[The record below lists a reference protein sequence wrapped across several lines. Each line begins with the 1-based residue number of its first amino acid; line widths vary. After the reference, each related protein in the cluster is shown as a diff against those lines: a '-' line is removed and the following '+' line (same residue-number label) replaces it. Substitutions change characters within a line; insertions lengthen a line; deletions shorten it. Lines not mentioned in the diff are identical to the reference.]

1 MKNMGDRKELFK
13 TSIGGQALIEGVM
26 MRGPEKT
33 AMAVRIQD
41 GSIVVEEGPSE
52 KVKFRKVPLLRGVM
66 SMITSLKIG
75 YKYMMRSSEL
85 AFEDIEDDKL
95 SMYLKEKF
103 GDKVESAISTVIY
116 IIAVFLALGL
126 FVVVPTFITG
136 LIGKAVALGRLRA
149 LVEGILKMTMFLGYL
164 SLISK
169 LEDIKRVFQYH
180 GAEHKTISCYEAGD
194 EITVENIRKHTRFHP
209 RCGTSFL
216 FVVIAVSILVASFIT
231 TENTLARVGIKLLL
245 LPVVMGVSY
254 EIIKYSGSH
263 DNWLSRVLS
272 APGLWVQRLTT
283 REPDDDQIEVAMTS
297 FLRVLPEDGSDRC

>member
-1 MKNMGDRKELFK
+1 MSKRNELFK

-33 AMAVRIQD
+33 AMAVRVKD

-52 KVKFRKVPLLRGVM
+52 KVKLAKVPLVRGVM

-85 AFEDIEDDKL
+85 AMEDIEDDKL
-95 SMYLKEKF
+95 SLYLKEKF
-103 GDKVESAISTVIY
+103 GDKVENAISTVIY

-126 FVVVPTFITG
+126 FVVIPTFITG
-136 LIGKAVALGRLRA
+136 LIGKLVTLGRMRA
-149 LVEGILKMTMFLGYL
+149 VIEGILKMTMFLMYL
-164 SLISK
+164 YLISR
-169 LEDIKRVFQYH
+169 LEDIRRVFQYH

-194 EITVENIRKHTRFHP
+194 EITVENIKKHTRFHP

-216 FVVIAVSILVASFIT
+216 FIVIAVSILVSSLIT
-231 TENTLARVGIKLLL
+231 TESTLARVGLKLLL
-245 LPVVMGVSY
+245 LPVVMGISY

-263 DNWLSRVLS
+263 DNWLSRALA

>member
-1 MKNMGDRKELFK
+1 
-13 TSIGGQALIEGVM
+13 

-33 AMAVRIQD
+33 AMAVRVKD

-52 KVKFRKVPLLRGVM
+52 KVKLAKVPLVRGVM

-85 AFEDIEDDKL
+85 AMEDIEDDKL
-95 SMYLKEKF
+95 SLYLKEKF
-103 GDKVESAISTVIY
+103 GDKVENTISTVIY

-126 FVVVPTFITG
+126 FVVIPTFITG
-136 LIGKAVALGRLRA
+136 LIGKLVTLGRMRA
-149 LVEGILKMTMFLGYL
+149 VIEGILKMTMFLMYL
-164 SLISK
+164 YLISR
-169 LEDIKRVFQYH
+169 LEDIRRVFQYH

-194 EITVENIRKHTRFHP
+194 EITVENIKKHTRFHP

-216 FVVIAVSILVASFIT
+216 FIVIAVSILVSSLIT
-231 TENTLARVGIKLLL
+231 TENTLARVGLKLLL
-245 LPVVMGVSY
+245 LPVVMGISY

-263 DNWLSRVLS
+263 DNWLSRMLA

>member
-1 MKNMGDRKELFK
+1 
-13 TSIGGQALIEGVM
+13 

-33 AMAVRIQD
+33 AMAVRVKD

-52 KVKFRKVPLLRGVM
+52 KVKLAKVPLVRGVM

-85 AFEDIEDDKL
+85 AMEDIEDDKL
-95 SMYLKEKF
+95 SLYLKEKF
-103 GDKVESAISTVIY
+103 GDKVENAISTVIY

-126 FVVVPTFITG
+126 FVVIPTFITG
-136 LIGKAVALGRLRA
+136 LIGKLVTLGRMRA
-149 LVEGILKMTMFLGYL
+149 VIEGILKMTMFLMYL
-164 SLISK
+164 YLISR
-169 LEDIKRVFQYH
+169 LEDIRRVFQYH

-194 EITVENIRKHTRFHP
+194 EITVENIKKHTRFHP
-209 RCGTSFL
+209 RCWTSFL
-216 FVVIAVSILVASFIT
+216 FIVIAVSILVSSLIT
-231 TENTLARVGIKLLL
+231 TESTLARVGLKLLL
-245 LPVVMGVSY
+245 LPVVMGISY

-263 DNWLSRVLS
+263 DNWLSRALA

-297 FLRVLPEDGSDRC
+297 FLKVLPEDGSDRC

>member
-1 MKNMGDRKELFK
+1 
-13 TSIGGQALIEGVM
+13 

-33 AMAVRIQD
+33 AMAVRVKD

-52 KVKFRKVPLLRGVM
+52 KVKLAKVPLVRGVM

-85 AFEDIEDDKL
+85 AMEDIEDDKL
-95 SMYLKEKF
+95 SLYLKEKF
-103 GDKVESAISTVIY
+103 GDKVENTISTVIY

-126 FVVVPTFITG
+126 FVVIPTFITG
-136 LIGKAVALGRLRA
+136 LIGKLVTLGRMRA
-149 LVEGILKMTMFLGYL
+149 VIEGILKMTMFLMYL
-164 SLISK
+164 YLISR
-169 LEDIKRVFQYH
+169 LEDIRRVFQYH

-194 EITVENIRKHTRFHP
+194 EITVENIKKHTRFHP

-216 FVVIAVSILVASFIT
+216 FIVIAVSILVSSLIT
-231 TENTLARVGIKLLL
+231 TENTLARVGLKLLL
-245 LPVVMGVSY
+245 LPVVMGISY

-263 DNWLSRVLS
+263 DNWLSRALA

-283 REPDDDQIEVAMTS
+283 REPDDDQMKDGIPISILEIES
-297 FLRVLPEDGSDRC
+297 

>member
-1 MKNMGDRKELFK
+1 MSKRNELFK

-33 AMAVRIQD
+33 AMAVRVKD

-52 KVKFRKVPLLRGVM
+52 KVKLAKVPLVRGVM

-85 AFEDIEDDKL
+85 AMEDIEDDKL
-95 SMYLKEKF
+95 SLYLKEKF
-103 GDKVESAISTVIY
+103 GDKVENTISTVIY

-126 FVVVPTFITG
+126 FVVIPTFITG
-136 LIGKAVALGRLRA
+136 LIGKLVTLGRMRA
-149 LVEGILKMTMFLGYL
+149 VIEGILKMTMFLMYL
-164 SLISK
+164 YLISR
-169 LEDIKRVFQYH
+169 LEDIRRVFQYH

-194 EITVENIRKHTRFHP
+194 EITVENIKKHTRFHP

-216 FVVIAVSILVASFIT
+216 FIVIAVSILVSSLIT
-231 TENTLARVGIKLLL
+231 TENTLARVGLKLLL
-245 LPVVMGVSY
+245 LPVVMGISY

-263 DNWLSRVLS
+263 DNWLSRALA

>member
-1 MKNMGDRKELFK
+1 MSKRNELFK

-33 AMAVRIQD
+33 AMAVRVKD

-52 KVKFRKVPLLRGVM
+52 KVKLAKVPLVRGVM

-85 AFEDIEDDKL
+85 AMEDIEDDKL
-95 SMYLKEKF
+95 SLYLKEKF
-103 GDKVESAISTVIY
+103 GDKVENAISTVIY

-126 FVVVPTFITG
+126 FVVIPTFITG
-136 LIGKAVALGRLRA
+136 LIGKLVTLGRMRA
-149 LVEGILKMTMFLGYL
+149 VIEGILKMTMFLMYL
-164 SLISK
+164 YLISR
-169 LEDIKRVFQYH
+169 LEDIRRVFQYH

-194 EITVENIRKHTRFHP
+194 EITVENIKKHTRFHP

-216 FVVIAVSILVASFIT
+216 FIVIAVSILVSSLIT
-231 TENTLARVGIKLLL
+231 TESTLARVGLKLLL
-245 LPVVMGVSY
+245 LPVVMGISY

-263 DNWLSRVLS
+263 DNWLSRTLA

>member
-1 MKNMGDRKELFK
+1 MSKRNELFK

-33 AMAVRIQD
+33 AMAVRVKD

-52 KVKFRKVPLLRGVM
+52 KVKLAKVPLVRGVM

-85 AFEDIEDDKL
+85 AMEDIEDDKL
-95 SMYLKEKF
+95 SLYLKEKF
-103 GDKVESAISTVIY
+103 GDKVENTISTVIY

-126 FVVVPTFITG
+126 FVVIPTFITG
-136 LIGKAVALGRLRA
+136 LIGKLVTLGRMRA
-149 LVEGILKMTMFLGYL
+149 VIEGILKMTMFLMYL
-164 SLISK
+164 YLISR
-169 LEDIKRVFQYH
+169 LEDIRRVFQYH

-194 EITVENIRKHTRFHP
+194 EITVENIKKHTRFHP

-216 FVVIAVSILVASFIT
+216 FIVIAVSILVSSLIT
-231 TENTLARVGIKLLL
+231 TESTLARVGLKLLL
-245 LPVVMGVSY
+245 LPVVMGISY

-263 DNWLSRVLS
+263 DNWLSRALA

>member
-1 MKNMGDRKELFK
+1 MSKRNELFK

-33 AMAVRIQD
+33 AMAVRVKD

-52 KVKFRKVPLLRGVM
+52 KVKLAKVPLVRGVM

-85 AFEDIEDDKL
+85 AMEDIEDDKL
-95 SMYLKEKF
+95 SLYLKEKF
-103 GDKVESAISTVIY
+103 GDKVENTISTVIY
-116 IIAVFLALGL
+116 IVAVFLALGL
-126 FVVVPTFITG
+126 FVVIPTFITG
-136 LIGKAVALGRLRA
+136 LIGKLVTLGRMRA
-149 LVEGILKMTMFLGYL
+149 VIEGILKMAMFLMYL
-164 SLISK
+164 YLISK
-169 LEDIKRVFQYH
+169 LEDIRRVFQYH

-216 FVVIAVSILVASFIT
+216 FIVIAVSILVSSLIT
-231 TENTLARVGIKLLL
+231 TESTLARVGLKLLL
-245 LPVVMGVSY
+245 LPVVMGISY

-263 DNWLSRVLS
+263 DNWLGRALA

-297 FLRVLPEDGSDRC
+297 FLKVLPEDGSDRC

>member
-1 MKNMGDRKELFK
+1 MKNMSDRKELFK

-52 KVKFRKVPLLRGVM
+52 KVKFRKVPLVRGVM

-85 AFEDIEDDKL
+85 ALEDIEDDKL

-149 LVEGILKMTMFLGYL
+149 LVEGILKMAMFLGYL

>member
-52 KVKFRKVPLLRGVM
+52 KVKFRKVPLVRGVM

-149 LVEGILKMTMFLGYL
+149 LVEGILKMAMFLGYL
-164 SLISK
+164 YLISK